1 MPGIVSLL
9 TKQREGSKKAMAEII
24 EKHIFFLD
32 DEPTVRDVVR
42 ETLEDSNFA
51 VSCFGSPFECLSRL
65 RSKKCDLLI
74 TDLKMPEKD
83 GIELLKDV
91 RHLAPWVPVLMI
103 TGYGDIPTAVK
114 AIKAGAVDFIEKPLD
129 KKNFVR
135 KIRSIL
141 KRNVATHP
149 NLGTSL
155 TRTEKKILQLVI
167 DGMSNKEIANLL
179 HRSARTIEVHRAHI
193 MHKLGVDNLV
203 DLVKRVA
210 SMGLIDLEEKQPASE
225 DKPDSEN
232 DEKVAP

>member
-1 MPGIVSLL
+1 MVKIV
-9 TKQREGSKKAMAEII
+9 

-32 DEPTVRDVVR
+32 DEPTVREVVR
-42 ETLEDSNFA
+42 ETLEDSNFK
-51 VSCFGSPFECLSRL
+51 VSCFGSPIECLARL

-83 GIELLKDV
+83 GIELLTDIK
-91 RHLAPWVPVLMI
+91 HLAPWVPVLMI

-114 AIKAGAVDFIEKPLD
+114 AMKAGAVDFIEKPLE
-129 KKNFVR
+129 KKDFVR

-141 KRNVATHP
+141 KKNVATHP
-149 NLGTSL
+149 DLGTSL

-167 DGMSNKEIANLL
+167 DGKSNKEIAFML
-179 HRSARTIEVHRAHI
+179 HRSARTIEVHRAHL

-210 SMGLIDLEEKQPASE
+210 SMGLADLEKRQPPDE

-232 DEKVAP
+232 YEQVIPKA

>member
-1 MPGIVSLL
+1 
-9 TKQREGSKKAMAEII
+9 MAETID
-24 EKHIFFLD
+24 KHIFFLD
-32 DEPTVRDVVR
+32 DEPTVREVVR
-42 ETLEDSNFA
+42 ETLENSNFT
-51 VSCFGSPFECLSRL
+51 VSCFDSPFECLTRL

-91 RHLAPWVPVLMI
+91 KHLAPWVPVLMI

-114 AIKAGAVDFIEKPLD
+114 AMKAGAVDFIEKPLD

-141 KRNVATHP
+141 KKNVATHS

-155 TRTEKKILQLVI
+155 TRTEKRILQLVI
-167 DGMSNKEIANLL
+167 DGMSNKEISTLL

-203 DLVKRVA
+203 DLVKCVA
-210 SMGLIDLEEKQPASE
+210 TMGLIDLEEK
-225 DKPDSEN
+225 KPPNEHKPNSEN
-232 DEKVAP
+232 DEQSIP

>member
-1 MPGIVSLL
+1 VSHAGR
-9 TKQREGSKKAMAEII
+9 TIKQRKGSKKAMAETI

-32 DEPTVRDVVR
+32 DEPTVREVVR
-42 ETLEDSNFA
+42 ETLEDSNFK
-51 VSCFGSPFECLSRL
+51 VSCFDSPFECLTRL

-83 GIELLKDV
+83 GLELLKDV
-91 RHLAPWVPVLMI
+91 KHLTPWVPVLMI

-114 AIKAGAVDFIEKPLD
+114 AMKAGAVDFIEKPLD

-135 KIRSIL
+135 KIKSIL
-141 KRNVATHP
+141 KKNASAHP
-149 NLGTSL
+149 DLGNSL
-155 TRTEKKILQLVI
+155 TRAEKRILQLVI
-167 DGMSNKEIANLL
+167 KGMSNKEIATLL

-210 SMGLIDLEEKQPASE
+210 SMGLVDLEQKKPANE
-225 DKPDSEN
+225 QGPNSEN
-232 DEKVAP
+232 DEQGIL